1 MIKELAW
8 NVDGHR
14 ILINVNNT
22 EIDVT
27 PSICPFGAQEDAPC
41 YHEGIQS
48 CVVNYFINTYGLETN
63 TGVAPAQPSMEIAWA
78 MSGSKWEVD
87 LVDLKIIP
95 VDDPNFS
102 EWYNSITDETSE

>member
-1 MIKELAW
+1 MIKELSW

-14 ILINVNNT
+14 ILVNINQNEVD
-22 EIDVT
+22 IT
-27 PSICPFGAQEDAPC
+27 PSICPHGATEDAPC
-41 YHEGIQS
+41 YHEGIS
-48 CVVNYFINTYGLETN
+48 GCVVNYFVNTYGLEVN
-63 TGVAPAQPSMEIAWA
+63 TGVVAAQPSIEIAWA

-102 EWYNSITDETSE
+102 DWYSSITN